1 MVAGR
6 FVDLSRI
13 LRKLSKNGVL
23 SRVQIMSGNGV
34 RMIGRTGTSSG
45 YKIEPNEKQMV
56 KMLH

>member
-23 SRVQIMSGNGV
+23 CSVQIMSGNGV
-34 RMIGRTGTSSG
+34 RMVGRTGTSSG
-45 YKIEPNEKQMV
+45 
-56 KMLH
+56 